1 MCILWPNMN
10 LEWILPSCFVSEYR
24 KKRYFKFMTKHEFK
38 IFLSIMSCFRIPQKK
53 TFWIYVLWQ
62 SMNLNSVFS
71 SWAILEYQKI
81 LLASWTCG
89 RLENEFRS
97 FNAENLGSIG
107 GYKITCHQSLHLET
121 VWPLWRQSLQEPSA
135 QIREYPGSNHLK
147 VWWPVT
153 L

>member
-1 MCILWPNMN
+1 MYILWQNMN

-107 GYKITCHQSLHLET
+107 QRAAKLPAFKVEVSRKSLPLSPGPT
-121 VWPLWRQSLQEPSA
+121 WTSWPDSR
-135 QIREYPGSNHLK
+135 
-147 VWWPVT
+147 
-153 L
+153 